1 MVEETRCE
9 EAPQLCSQ
17 GRREGTEPQVG
28 YEEKGLGKAL
38 QTQGHSLCLKVG
50 GLCVRGRPLSNLTI
64 VAGPSK
70 EISRLEQSW
79 TSPRDELKHIYIT

>member
-1 MVEETRCE
+1 MVEEETCCE

-28 YEEKGLGKAL
+28 YEKCLGKAL

-50 GLCVRGRPLSNLTI
+50 GLCVGGCPLSNPTI
-64 VAGPSK
+64 VAGTSK
-70 EISRLEQSW
+70 EISRLEQNW
-79 TSPRDELKHIYIT
+79 TSSRDELKHIYIT